1 MNTKINNWFI
11 IPDYKSKYGIYS
23 EFNSF
28 ESYNELIKS
37 VEVCYY
43 CRGYAYDE
51 RTYYLSNSGHLPGDI
66 RGRFTSY
73 DELISS
79 FLKQPFKQSESEKRN
94 RANFIDLS
102 EKVIYDMDLYTINQF
117 YPGDGDGCGR
127 GYINGDGDDQMWR
140 R

>member
-11 IPDYKSKYGIYS
+11 IPDYKREYGVYS

-28 ESYNELIKS
+28 ESYAELIKS
-37 VEVCYY
+37 IEVNDY
-43 CRGYAYDE
+43 CRGYGYSE
-51 RTYYLSNSGHLPGDI
+51 LNYYLSNSGYLPGDR

-73 DELISS
+73 DEIVSI
-79 FLKQPFKQSESEKRN
+79 FLKQPFKQLESGKRK

-102 EKVIYDMDLYTINQF
+102 EKTIYDINLYTIDPF

-127 GYINGDGDDQMWR
+127 GYSDGNGDDQTWR